1 MDQYALFG
9 HPIKHSK
16 SPFIHT
22 LFAKQTMQQMHYQA
36 IDVPLDSFK
45 KRLQLFFLENGKGCN
60 VTVPF
65 KEEAFEFAQQLTD
78 RAQLAGAV
86 NTLKLTSDGQILGD
100 NTDGAGLVLD
110 LKNNHV
116 SLSNARILL
125 LGAGGAA
132 RGVCGPLLAE
142 KPAELIIANRTY
154 STAQALASNF
164 TKIGNIKAC
173 QFQYLTGEFNLII
186 NATSASLSGDI
197 LPINKQLISAETTIY
212 DMMYSAETTVFNHW
226 ASTLGA
232 HLILDGLGMLVGQAA
247 ESFLIWRGIKP
258 ISKQVLTALR
268 YHLMN

>member
-1 MDQYALFG
+1 MDQYAIFG

-22 LFAKQTMQQMHYQA
+22 HFANQTMQQMQYQA
-36 IDVPLDSFK
+36 FGVPLDGFK
-45 KRLQLFFLENGKGCN
+45 ERLQLFFLENGKGCN

-65 KEEAFEFAQQLTD
+65 KEEAFEFAQQLTN

-86 NTLKLTSDGQILGD
+86 NTLKLTDDGIIFGD
-100 NTDGAGLVLD
+100 NTDGAGLILD

-116 SLSNARILL
+116 NISNARILL

-132 RGVCGPLLAE
+132 RGVCGPLLDE

-164 TKIGNIKAC
+164 TAIGNIKAC
-173 QFQYLTGEFNLII
+173 EFQYLSGEFNLII
-186 NATSASLSGDI
+186 NASSASLSGNI
-197 LPINKQLISAETTIY
+197 LPISKHLIRPETTIY
-212 DMMYSAETTVFNHW
+212 DMMYSAETTVFNQW

-232 HLILDGLGMLVGQAA
+232 RLILDGLGMLVEQAA

-258 ISKQVLTALR
+258 RTQQVLAYLR
-268 YHLMN
+268 DNLTS